1 MLPLNVTLSPFVAT
15 SEELRLTRLIVKSVA
30 IPIVVVFGVLGNV
43 LNIVVLTRK
52 WMRSSTNYYLT
63 SLAIYDI
70 LYLVFVAT
78 WILRQNDIVRVC
90 LNIASNTGVWL
101 TLTFTIER
109 YICVCH
115 PMRGIVLCTPKRAK
129 YVIAGVCVAGALV
142 TFPEFFEQ
150 WLDQW
155 QPYQIGYRKLN
166 QTLFT
171 YMPLAL
177 LCVFNTLLIRIV
189 MLASRQRLAMT
200 HETSSRHGRR
210 EAEQSRVTTL
220 LIIVVVVFLVSQL
233 PQAVMNTI
241 APSPTDNVI
250 ILNNIFNLL
259 VVVNSAVNF
268 VLYSSVSTKFRRTFR
283 HVFLRCASR
292 GDPTRL
298 NIFSD
303 GISHASPMTQVMTQS
318 PAVCRTDLRVNHQ
331 IGYDTLV
338 KSDGKSTVHIT
349 PKSLVKNDF
358 LQVNQCR

>member
-1 MLPLNVTLSPFVAT
+1 MMPLNVTASPFVAT
-15 SEELRLTRLIVKSVA
+15 SEELRVTRLIVKSVA
-30 IPIVVVFGVLGNV
+30 IPIVVAFGVLGNV

-70 LYLVFVAT
+70 LYLVFVLT
-78 WILRQNDIVRVC
+78 HLQKQNDIVRVC

-101 TLTFTIER
+101 TLTFTVER

-155 QPYQIGYRKLN
+155 QPYKIGYRKLN

-171 YMPLAL
+171 YLPLAL
-177 LCVFNTLLIRIV
+177 LCVFNALLVRIV
-189 MLASRQRLAMT
+189 MRASRQRLAMT
-200 HETSSRHGRR
+200 PESSSRHGRR

-220 LIIVVVVFLVSQL
+220 LIIVVVVFLVCQL
-233 PQAVMNTI
+233 PQAVMNTVD
-241 APSPTDNVI
+241 PPRTDNVI
-250 ILNNIFNLL
+250 ILNNVFNLL
-259 VVVNSAVNF
+259 VVINSAVNF

-283 HVFLRCASR
+283 HVFLRCALR
-292 GDPTRL
+292 GDPTRH

-303 GISHASPMTQVMTQS
+303 ATSHASPMTQVLTHS
-318 PAVCRTDLRVNHQ
+318 PAVSRTNLHVIQ

-338 KSDGKSTVHIT
+338 KSDGKSTVHVT

-358 LQVNQCR
+358 LQMNPCR